1 MNFVIATLR
10 ETKRTVVI
18 NMSHVIAMTV
28 RKLYTGDTIVGTYT
42 EIALVSGCTLEVTE
56 DPAKLIDGVL

>member
-1 MNFVIATLR
+1 MNFVIATLL
-10 ETKRTVVI
+10 ESKRSVVI

-28 RKLYTGDTIVGTYT
+28 RKLYTGDTVVGTYT

-56 DPAKLIDGVL
+56 DPAELINGVM